1 MAEIT
6 TLDGKPIASERETR
20 IVLTYD
26 SVTKRLAV
34 DGDLQN
40 VDHVLNV
47 LAQAQR
53 YFDAVYR
60 FQQAQIMNAQAQ
72 QERQVASLIARP
84 H

>member
-6 TLDGKPIASERETR
+6 TLDGRPVGSERETR

-26 SVTKRLAV
+26 NLNGHLGV

-40 VDHVLNV
+40 VDRILNV

-53 YFDAVYR
+53 YFESVYR
-60 FQQAQIMNAQAQ
+60 FQQAQLMNAQAQ

>member
-6 TLDGKPIASERETR
+6 TLDGKPINSDRETR

-26 SVTKRLAV
+26 SVSKRLAV
-34 DGDLQN
+34 DGDVQN

-47 LAQAQR
+47 LGQAQR

-60 FQQAQIMNAQAQ
+60 FQQAQIMAAQAQ

>member
-1 MAEIT
+1 LAEIT
-6 TLDGKPIASERETR
+6 TLDGKPINSDRETR

-26 SVTKRLAV
+26 SVSKRLAV

-47 LAQAQR
+47 LVQAQR

-60 FQQAQIMNAQAQ
+60 FQQAQIMAAQAQ